1 MREREREERER
12 ASMLL
17 LILFLTYIIK
27 TLTLDNS
34 ILFISKLFIFS
45 AFHMYQWSPPLYI
58 TNWGGDNSASS
69 ALQAPLPAAHCKLL
83 YQQLTASSSIS
94 SALQAPLSARALQ
107 APLSARALQAPLPA
121 AHCKLLY
128 QQHTTSQSHP
138 TELNLCM
145 IGWFARYNIIHKHW
159 KNLTLHV

>member
-58 TNWGGDNSASS
+58 TNWGGGNSASS
-69 ALQAPLPAAHCKLL
+69 SLQAPLSAAHCKLL
-83 YQQLTASSSIS
+83 YQQRTASSSISTRTASSSISTRTASSSTS
-94 SALQAPLSARALQ
+94 SALQAPLSAAHYLSESSHWTE
-107 APLSARALQAPLPA
+107 PLYDWVI
-121 AHCKLLY
+121 CK
-128 QQHTTSQSHP
+128 
-138 TELNLCM
+138 
-145 IGWFARYNIIHKHW
+145 
-159 KNLTLHV
+159 V